1 MRTKKCLHKSTVL
14 LLHCT
19 SALNCNDFSSSFP
32 QCGFFNHGG
41 HWGEKNKPRTQRKH
55 LLAKNSPR
63 FIPANKLQTDFH
75 CKGGRQ
81 VYKASRRR
89 LQYTEV
95 SQPLLQYGEVWKEC
109 TYTLINARSQKHT
122 CVKAVTAL
130 QFSRL
135 QSISICCIHTW
146 TLSKPDLL
154 TSDLLTLSSQN
165 ANLHTTVHSSSLVC
179 SKSDL
184 HLWLFCPMGV
194 PIYSGHV
201 ELYVCFICLT
211 KLPVFNE

>member
-135 QSISICCIHTW
+135 QSIYLVYSHLNSLEAW
-146 TLSKPDLL
+146 PADLWPPHSFL
-154 TSDLLTLSSQN
+154 PECKSSHHRPFKLISLLKIRS
-165 ANLHTTVHSSSLVC
+165 ASLVVLSNVRANIQRTC
-179 SKSDL
+179 
-184 HLWLFCPMGV
+184 W
-194 PIYSGHV
+194 I
-201 ELYVCFICLT
+201 ICLFY
-211 KLPVFNE
+211 LFNKTASF